1 MHLPETDA
9 VEIVRR
15 GERAKAILEDEVFE
29 QIIEEL
35 ETEYIEAWRTSH
47 TDNRD
52 DRELTFQALRQ
63 LDVLKARLGALVDA
77 ADLERD
83 RVQRADRRRSVA

>member
-1 MHLPETDA
+1 MPNDIEQAETL
-9 VEIVRR
+9 RM
-15 GERAKAILEDEVFE
+15 GERAKAILEDEVFVK
-29 QIIEEL
+29 IIEEL

-77 ADLERD
+77 ADIERD
-83 RVQRADRRRSVA
+83 KTERAYRRRYAS